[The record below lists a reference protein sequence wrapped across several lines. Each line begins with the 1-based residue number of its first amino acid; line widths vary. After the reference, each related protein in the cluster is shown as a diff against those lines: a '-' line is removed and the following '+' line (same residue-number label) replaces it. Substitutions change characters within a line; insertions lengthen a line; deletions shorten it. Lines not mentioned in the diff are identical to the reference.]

1 MVTQQTHC
9 SCSDRTC
16 VMVVKSCLL
25 IPWSDKIAL
34 TTILFLYLPGTTL
47 KLKTN
52 VTTKVL

>member
-1 MVTQQTHC
+1 MVKQQTQC

-16 VMVVKSCLL
+16 VMVVMSCLL